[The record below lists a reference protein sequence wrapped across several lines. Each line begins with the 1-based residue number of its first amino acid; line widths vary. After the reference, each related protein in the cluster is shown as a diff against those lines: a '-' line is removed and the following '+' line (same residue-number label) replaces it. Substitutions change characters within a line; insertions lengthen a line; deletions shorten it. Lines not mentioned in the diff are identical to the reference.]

1 MRKSQLNHGR
11 PIYHRPIYHHYLLD
25 GLGSRRRKLE
35 PHPALW
41 KSIAPLPR
49 VVPLVYVYFSLTV
62 SGNEGSR
69 GITAA
74 RLRGRC
80 LPESRGITVLDGD
93 GFVIFMFPGIVT
105 L

>member
-1 MRKSQLNHGR
+1 MPTSLKEGTQALTV
-11 PIYHRPIYHHYLLD
+11 
-25 GLGSRRRKLE
+25 
-35 PHPALW
+35 HPEQF
-41 KSIAPLPR
+41 P
-49 VVPLVYVYFSLTV
+49 VTVCQETHYVYGTKTRRPTASFAVPCICVFLSMFMFSLTV

-69 GITAA
+69 GITAV

-93 GFVIFMFPGIVT
+93 GFVIFMFPGIVI